1 MRTLQYHE
9 AKQRG
14 SMEFPLDYHYIDRNH
29 ARYEMPYHWHEETEI
44 LFVLSGTFSL
54 SLDGESM
61 ELHPGEAAYFPAGSL
76 HAGTPHDCVYECI
89 VFDLRML
96 LSAPGLC
103 REKMGE
109 IEGRKVRLQRRY
121 GSDDPLVRETL
132 RPLFEILRRHEEGWE
147 LRTLGLLYV
156 FFGGVYARGSFT
168 RVEQPRDEDKK
179 MLQLKT
185 VFDLIE
191 SRYSQK
197 LTLDDLA
204 SAVHLDRK
212 YFCRFFKQATHMTP
226 MQYLQYY
233 RVEQALNEMQLTD
246 KNVTEIALDAGFS
259 APEYFTRVFKKQKGI
274 APGQYLSQL
283 RSGK

>member
-1 MRTLQYHE
+1 
-9 AKQRG
+9 
-14 SMEFPLDYHYIDRNH
+14 
-29 ARYEMPYHWHEETEI
+29 
-44 LFVLSGTFSL
+44 
-54 SLDGESM
+54 
-61 ELHPGEAAYFPAGSL
+61 
-76 HAGTPHDCVYECI
+76 
-89 VFDLRML
+89 
-96 LSAPGLC
+96 
-103 REKMGE
+103 
-109 IEGRKVRLQRRY
+109 
-121 GSDDPLVRETL
+121 
-132 RPLFEILRRHEEGWE
+132 
-147 LRTLGLLYV
+147 
-156 FFGGVYARGSFT
+156 
-168 RVEQPRDEDKK
+168 
-179 MLQLKT
+179 MLQLKK

-274 APGQYLSQL
+274 APGQYLARL
-283 RSGK
+283 RSPK

>member
-1 MRTLQYHE
+1 
-9 AKQRG
+9 
-14 SMEFPLDYHYIDRNH
+14 
-29 ARYEMPYHWHEETEI
+29 
-44 LFVLSGTFSL
+44 
-54 SLDGESM
+54 
-61 ELHPGEAAYFPAGSL
+61 
-76 HAGTPHDCVYECI
+76 
-89 VFDLRML
+89 
-96 LSAPGLC
+96 
-103 REKMGE
+103 MGE
-109 IEGRKVRLQRRY
+109 IEWRKVRLQRRY

-233 RVEQALNEMQLTD
+233 RVERALNEMQLTD

-283 RSGK
+283 RARK

>member
-233 RVEQALNEMQLTD
+233 RVARALNEMQLTD

-283 RSGK
+283 RARK